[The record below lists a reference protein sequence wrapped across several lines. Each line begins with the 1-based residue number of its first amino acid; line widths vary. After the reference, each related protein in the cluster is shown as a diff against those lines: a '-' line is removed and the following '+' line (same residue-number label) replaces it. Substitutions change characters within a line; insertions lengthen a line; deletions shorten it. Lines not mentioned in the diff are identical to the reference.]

1 MNVLLV
7 ILNGCLLTLAVASNA
22 LLIKGLGKFSAV
34 LALNVTGIVIVGF
47 YFFIIKK
54 QRKIKLSNVPK
65 YLFLSG
71 AMGIISTIFSSLA
84 ALNIGITL
92 AVAAALS
99 TRIVT
104 AGTIDHF
111 GFFER
116 EKVRFSRDRILGF
129 ALMFIGIFI
138 MTLKI

>member
-1 MNVLLV
+1 
-7 ILNGCLLTLAVASNA
+7 
-22 LLIKGLGKFSAV
+22 
-34 LALNVTGIVIVGF
+34 
-47 YFFIIKK
+47 
-54 QRKIKLSNVPK
+54 
-65 YLFLSG
+65 
-71 AMGIISTIFSSLA
+71 MGIISTIFSSLA